1 MIPPGLHPREEERLA
16 ALARYKILDTDYE
29 QAFDDLTMLASYIC
43 ETPIATFTLIDEKRQ
58 WFKSHVGMESRE
70 APREIAFCAYA
81 ILDNELFVVEDALL
95 DPRFSDNI
103 LVTRDP
109 KIRFYAGTQ
118 IQSDDGLP
126 LGTLCVIDRR
136 PRKLSKQQVRAL
148 EALGRQLHA
157 LLELRMNAMQL
168 KQLLSTHTAGSGR

>member
-16 ALARYKILDTDYE
+16 ALDRYKILDTDYE
-29 QAFDDLTMLASYIC
+29 QAFDDLTLLASYIC
-43 ETPIATFTLIDEKRQ
+43 DTPIATFTLIDEKRQ
-58 WFKSHVGMESRE
+58 WFKSQIGMESRE

-81 ILDNELFVVEDALL
+81 ILENELFEVEDALQ

-118 IQSDDGLP
+118 IWSDDGLP
-126 LGTLCVIDRR
+126 LGTLCVIDRK
-136 PRKLSKQQVRAL
+136 PRKLTDQQAKAMYAL
-148 EALGRQLHA
+148 ARQIQA
-157 LLELRMNAMQL
+157 QLELRQNIRQL
-168 KQLLSTHTAGSGR
+168 KQLLVGRSADAGK